1 MLPARTIT
9 STAKMI
15 NDSELTLDNIGR
27 RDFVLYQQKKG
38 FRFGTDSVLLAWF
51 ASSFARKAK
60 DGTFRKTSFLE
71 LGSGCGGAS
80 MCVAARL
87 PDSEI
92 DCTEIMGSAYE
103 VLCKNIGANKVG
115 DRVRAYNCDIR
126 QMPDEVRQ
134 KQYDV
139 VFTNPPFF
147 NESKGNKTDS
157 SASSD
162 EKLAGRFEEN
172 GTAEDFIRAAKA
184 RVIPSYGHI
193 VMVMKANRLAEII
206 TLMNDYR
213 ISPVKLMTVHP
224 LAGRN
229 ASSFLIA
236 GKIGGTSS
244 SLTVLPPLI
253 LNEEC
258 EGSVRQTARITE
270 IYEGEHEDC
279 FIW

>member
-1 MLPARTIT
+1 MTL
-9 STAKMI
+9 
-15 NDSELTLDNIGR
+15 DGLTLDNIGR
-27 RDFVLYQQKKG
+27 RDFVLYQQKDG

-51 ASSFARKAK
+51 AASFARKTK
-60 DGTFRKTSFLE
+60 DGNYRRTTFLE

-87 PDSEI
+87 PGSEI
-92 DCTEIMGSAYE
+92 DCCEIMRSAWE
-103 VLCKNIGANKVG
+103 VLCMNIEANKIS

-126 QMPDEVRQ
+126 KLPDEVRM

-147 NESKGNKTDS
+147 NENRGNKTDAA
-157 SASSD
+157 ASSE

-172 GTAEDFIRAAKA
+172 GNAEDFIKAAKA
-184 RVIPSYGHI
+184 RVIPSSGHI
-193 VMVMKANRLAEII
+193 VMVMKASRMAEMID
-206 TLMNDYR
+206 LMTSCN
-213 ISPVKLMTVHP
+213 ISPVKLMTIHP
-224 LAGRN
+224 LADRN

-236 GKIGGTSS
+236 GKVGGTSS
-244 SLTVLPPLI
+244 QLTVLPPLI
-253 LNEEC
+253 LNEAC

-270 IYEGEHEDC
+270 IYEGEHKDC